1 MGPAGAITE
10 PGSADQETGAVISPH
25 LATSRGGQL
34 TADTS
39 WADKEPDDFYPVSPD
54 SFRDHPGNTWVHTWL
69 IDCEIGFWNQQTLA
83 KYFLFL
89 AWYLRWCNS
98 ASEVFG
104 QYLPYP
110 INGSRSVN
118 MFRSSMVFLIN
129 QIRVNEKLNSINC
142 YHGLSFIDWHWF
154 YLFVF

>member
-54 SFRDHPGNTWVHTWL
+54 SF
-69 IDCEIGFWNQQTLA
+69 
-83 KYFLFL
+83 
-89 AWYLRWCNS
+89 
-98 ASEVFG
+98 
-104 QYLPYP
+104 
-110 INGSRSVN
+110 
-118 MFRSSMVFLIN
+118 
-129 QIRVNEKLNSINC
+129 
-142 YHGLSFIDWHWF
+142 
-154 YLFVF
+154 